1 MKHLIKKP
9 CSTFKDDDYLK
20 LKFAEQK
27 GLIEIKFESSDLLS
41 EYTSPNCT
49 LIEKLISFYQKDE
62 YNKVAEKWNLQRAQ
76 VIENMCNKYLF
87 PEFEN
92 ELRSKLLNE
101 AKLYVF
107 NECALKLRSII
118 MTAPFGVND
127 SDDELTILVITYLT
141 SQDILT
147 QESVCS
153 YIDGD
158 GELVDFIQLDKMIAP
173 LSTEKMSTHPSDA
186 TIKLHVDKQEKIKA
200 LGRLQDYILEKM
212 PKVIAVATESKDA
225 LTIVEDVKFI
235 LQCLVENNS
244 NNMKLKGKKFFTK
257 KTYMCV

>member
-20 LKFAEQK
+20 LEFAEQK
-27 GLIEIKFESSDLLS
+27 GLIEIIFESSDILS
-41 EYTSPNCT
+41 ESSSPNCT
-49 LIEKLISFYQKDE
+49 LIEKLKSFYQKDE
-62 YNKVAEKWNLQRAQ
+62 YNRVAEKWNLQRAQ

-118 MTAPFGVND
+118 MTAPFDVND
-127 SDDELTILVITYLT
+127 SDDDELTILVITYLT
-141 SQDILT
+141 SQDFLT
-147 QESVCS
+147 QETVCS

-158 GELVDFIQLDKMIAP
+158 GELVDFIQLDI
-173 LSTEKMSTHPSDA
+173 
-186 TIKLHVDKQEKIKA
+186 INLHVDKQEKIKA
-200 LGRLQDYILEKM
+200 LGRLQDYILDKM

-225 LTIVEDVKFI
+225 LTIVEDVKFL
-235 LQCLVENNS
+235 LQRLIENNS
-244 NNMKLKGKKFFTK
+244 DNMKLNGKTFFLN
-257 KTYMCV
+257 